1 MIIYCVVKLPHPCTN
16 MMYGIVGQEFDLYG
30 SLLNS
35 IVIPDISCDYLLV
48 SKIAKQCTLSQLSL
62 EQLYDVVY
70 DMLP

>member
-1 MIIYCVVKLPHPCTN
+1 
-16 MMYGIVGQEFDLYG
+16 MYGIVGQEFDLYG

-48 SKIAKQCTLSQLSL
+48 LKIAEQCTLSQLDL

>member
-1 MIIYCVVKLPHPCTN
+1 
-16 MMYGIVGQEFDLYG
+16 MYGIVGQEFDLYG

>member
-1 MIIYCVVKLPHPCTN
+1 MIIYCVVKLPHPCTKI
-16 MMYGIVGQEFDLYG
+16 MYGIVGQEFDLYG

-48 SKIAKQCTLSQLSL
+48 LKIAEQCTLSQLDL